1 MKQIKRIFILFV
13 FGTFLSLG
21 AVIVDS
27 CQSDDANTA
36 SLSNNL
42 ISKMGIETKKVMAE
56 ELVVQPTNKSMHRAA
71 NKNNALL
78 MQKVYVDFPENTPSS
93 DIEKVSKLETLD
105 DMMLLSHQTAA
116 EFHFEK
122 SDLTKDSIVISE
134 DKAKKAITPM
144 VAECREYLYAKGFTQ
159 KDIDDMLKENKADE
173 TVLVSFVLTLIERE
187 QLENKLA
194 IAKSNSFFFFA
205 TPARAEV
212 DWGKAGNCAL
222 HALGVDIFYGLS
234 QSTLKTWG
242 VSAMKRAFATV
253 AKKIVGPI
261 GVAFFVGDFAWCY
274 FN

>member
-13 FGTFLSLG
+13 FGTFMSLG
-21 AVIVDS
+21 AIIVDS
-27 CQSDDANTA
+27 CQSDDTNTA

-42 ISKMGIETKKVMAE
+42 IGKMGIESKKAMAE
-56 ELVVQPTNKSMHRAA
+56 ELVVRPANNSMHRAA

-78 MQKVYVDFPENTPSS
+78 MQKVYVDFPEGTPSS
-93 DIEKVSKLETLD
+93 DIEKVSKLESLD

-134 DKAKKAITPM
+134 DKAKKAIIPM
-144 VAECREYLYAKGFTQ
+144 VAESREYLYAKGFTK
-159 KDIDDMLKENKADE
+159 KDIDDMLKENNADE

-194 IAKSNSFFFFA
+194 ISKSYSSFFA
-205 TPARAEV
+205 IPARAEV

-242 VSAMKRAFATV
+242 VTAMKRAFATV